1 MRCDEEYVR
10 LQAAF
15 FAMTKQ
21 SDLSPD
27 EQIRWFALVQA
38 CELLISDMRSKSK
51 SDMRSKSKNLSTDW
65 HRAA

>member
-10 LQAAF
+10 LQAKF

-21 SDLSPD
+21 SDLPHD
-27 EQIRWFALVQA
+27 EQIRWIALVRA
-38 CELLISDMRSKSK
+38 CQHELLISDT
-51 SDMRSKSKNLSTDW
+51 RSKSKNLSTDW